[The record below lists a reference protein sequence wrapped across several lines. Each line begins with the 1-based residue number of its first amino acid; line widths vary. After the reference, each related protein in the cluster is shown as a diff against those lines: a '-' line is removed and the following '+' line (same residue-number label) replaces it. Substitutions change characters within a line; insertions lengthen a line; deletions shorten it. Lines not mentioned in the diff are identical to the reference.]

1 MSLVAPSDPWLQ
13 RAFDLH
19 NAVSVLHREWAA
31 QGYVIESEPCLL
43 GPTTLEPTYVFY
55 RPSCSLRTLVV
66 VPNVA
71 SRTNLI
77 VHSVAAAGAQHLVL
91 LVRLENTAKILRT
104 SPSADCAKHPQGCG
118 KALGVEISV
127 RAIDE
132 LLGHTLCEDVGLS

>member
-19 NAVSVLHREWAA
+19 NAVSVLRRAWAA
-31 QGYVIESEPCLL
+31 HGYIIEAEPCLL
-43 GPTTLEPTYVFY
+43 GPKTLEPTYVFY
-55 RPSCSLRTLVV
+55 RPSCSQRTLVV

-71 SRTNLI
+71 SHTSLI
-77 VHSVAAAGAQHLVL
+77 LHSVAAAGAQHLVL
-91 LVRLENTAKILRT
+91 LVRLENTAKILRA
-104 SPSADCAKHPQGCG
+104 SPSAGCARHPQGCG

-132 LLGHTLCEDVGLS
+132 LLGHTLCDDVGPS